1 MANMKS
7 QYPSHIHMRTSLQLI
22 LMLVLSINCYAQ
34 KSSIC
39 AVKYKD
45 LSTNLGTYHYWFYPD
60 KLIGIN
66 EINYKAH
73 FSNGFPVLIDGV
85 MRTETDTVKYKKEYE
100 AFIADVQ
107 KQLSKSRPNV
117 KRKYYQ
123 SDILFTSIT
132 VADISK
138 DFIVIDSLQQM
149 NGWQMTTE
157 RTLFMGFTCQK
168 ASIQYKGQE
177 YAAWFAPDLPYNAG
191 PGDFRGLP
199 GLILKVANTNN
210 PNQGFEAIEILT
222 PYKGEIPA
230 FYEKGSVVSRKEW
243 TTFINEFNRKAREA
257 RKNQLEQERKAN
269 GN

>member
-1 MANMKS
+1 MK
-7 QYPSHIHMRTSLQLI
+7 IK
-22 LMLVLSINCYAQ
+22 LSIFFYLIFITCIHAQ
-34 KSSIC
+34 KAQIC

-45 LSTNLGTYHYWFYPD
+45 LSTNMGTYNYWFFSD
-60 KLIGIN
+60 RLIGIN
-66 EINYKAH
+66 ETNYKAQ
-73 FSNGFPVLIDGV
+73 FVNGFPIVVDGV
-85 MRTETDTVKYKKEYE
+85 MRTEKDTVKYKKEYE
-100 AFIADVQ
+100 EFIAS
-107 KQLSKSRPNV
+107 LKSQEKKSSLRV
-117 KRKYYQ
+117 KRKLYNE
-123 SDILFTSIT
+123 DILSTSIT
-132 VADISK
+132 MFEIDKAFV
-138 DFIVIDSLQQM
+138 VIDTLQRLDDWKVTNEQSK
-149 NGWQMTTE
+149 
-157 RTLFMGFTCQK
+157 FMGFTCQK

-230 FYEKGSVVSRKEW
+230 FNEKGSVVSRKEW